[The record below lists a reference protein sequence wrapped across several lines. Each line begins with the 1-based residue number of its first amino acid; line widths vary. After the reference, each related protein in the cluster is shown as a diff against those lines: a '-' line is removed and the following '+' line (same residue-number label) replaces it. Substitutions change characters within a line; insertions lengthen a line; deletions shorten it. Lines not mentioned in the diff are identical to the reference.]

1 MANNNQNNNNLIKKN
16 RTTVITI
23 RVAVPN
29 SNRQTFSSQPTN
41 IYTAHIHAGCFNSSW
56 HIPSDTNKQSG
67 SHCFTSN
74 CNQQPTPNVSNS
86 NHLAFHIPTQGNLV
100 LVPIGNHLK
109 KPLANNP
116 SRTRFC
122 TNQQPTGKPSHSSSK
137 RLCLRRE
144 YCKIAPAMPQKKWK
158 STFVKFRQKSF
169 LFGKFCKE
177 CVEMWTKTA
186 FFVDKLVFFYKNAN
200 PILIDKPMRCILLS

>member
-1 MANNNQNNNNLIKKN
+1 MLYTCQKNATSRQNAHFPKNSNTKAASSTKRLFKTYNNILYICYTIQQYNTCMANNNQNNNNLIKKN

-144 YCKIAPAMPQKKWK
+144 YCKIAPAMPQKK
-158 STFVKFRQKSF
+158 
-169 LFGKFCKE
+169 
-177 CVEMWTKTA
+177 
-186 FFVDKLVFFYKNAN
+186 
-200 PILIDKPMRCILLS
+200 